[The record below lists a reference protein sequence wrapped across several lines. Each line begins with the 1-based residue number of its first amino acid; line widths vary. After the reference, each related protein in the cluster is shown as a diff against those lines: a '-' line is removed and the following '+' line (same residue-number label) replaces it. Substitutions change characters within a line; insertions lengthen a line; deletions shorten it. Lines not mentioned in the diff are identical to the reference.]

1 MSLVSGSSGQF
12 AAAPAAEKG
21 NGAPPASFQ
30 GKLGQQYFDTTSI
43 PWVEYIYNG
52 SSWATAGASPAT
64 TTTYGSV
71 LLTDNSE
78 PVATKVYAD
87 NLAIAGAPVA
97 TTLVEGISYL
107 ATDAMAVTPATVVNP
122 NTVLIP
128 SNLTAVFAA
137 PPAIGSGTPAAGSFT
152 TLAASGL
159 ASLSGSATITT
170 GATALNLASDAST
183 GAVNIGTGAGARV
196 TAERMFK
203 DFLNK

>member
-1 MSLVSGSSGQF
+1 MGIICH
-12 AAAPAAEKG
+12 
-21 NGAPPASFQ
+21 FQ

-97 TTLVEGISYL
+97 TTLVAGISYL
-107 ATDAMAVTPATVVNP
+107 ATDAMAVTPGTVVNP

-196 TAERMFK
+196 IIQVQQELQLIQLELAI
-203 DFLNK
+203 LL